1 MRLVTFSVKSD
12 PGRGNRLGA
21 VLDENSV
28 LHLAGGSFFYLEE
41 IRRLSSLEAT
51 KEFLPPDI
59 LSFLSRGDE
68 GLRQAARTVEGIRS
82 WQRTEKRK
90 PTGARG
96 EPLVF
101 SFQGITLQAPIPRP
115 GKIICLGNNYY
126 SHTAEQNMNAT
137 DIPLAFFK
145 APSAVVGPDAAIP
158 YPRNTKTL
166 DYEIELAVVIGR
178 KAKDVPQESA
188 FDYIAGYTI
197 LNDISA
203 RDLQRKEM
211 ENGFLLLGKS
221 QDASGPM
228 GPWLVTRDEI
238 PDPQNLKLELRVN
251 GEVRQNSSTDQMI
264 HKIPDLIAYWSQ
276 ITLEPGDIISSGTP
290 GGVGIHHKP
299 NPQDW
304 LLHPGDRIEAT
315 IEGIGV
321 LRNQVV

>member
-1 MRLVTFSVKSD
+1 MRLVTYSIHADK
-12 PGRGNRLGA
+12 GRGNRLGA

-28 LHLAGGSFFYLEE
+28 LDLAGGSFFYLEE
-41 IRRLSSLEAT
+41 IRKKSSLGAT
-51 KEFLPPDI
+51 LEFIPPDI
-59 LSFLSRGDE
+59 LSFLTRGDE
-68 GLRQAARTVEGIRS
+68 SVRQAARTVDAIRE
-82 WQRTEKRK
+82 WQRTEKRN

-101 SFQGITLQAPIPRP
+101 SLAEITLQAPVPRP
-115 GKIICLGNNYY
+115 GKIICMGNNYY
-126 SHTAEQNMNAT
+126 SHTAEQNMKPS

-145 APSAVVGPDAAIP
+145 APSAVVGPEAPIP
-158 YPRNTKTL
+158 YPRSTKLL
-166 DYEIELAVVIGR
+166 DYEIELAVVIGTR
-178 KAKDVPQESA
+178 GKDIPRENA

-203 RDLQRKEM
+203 RDLQLKEM
-211 ENGFLLLGKS
+211 KSGFLILGKS
-221 QDASGPM
+221 LDASAPM

-238 PDPQNLKLELRVN
+238 PDPQTLGLELRVN
-251 GEVRQNSSTDQMI
+251 DGVRQKSSTDQMI

-276 ITLEPGDIISSGTP
+276 ITLEPGDVITTGTP

-304 LLHPGDRIEAT
+304 LLHPGDRIEAA

-321 LRNQVV
+321 LRNTIV